1 MDEILS
7 NKTAEA
13 EARGRKLAEEAAQQ
27 QLSLL
32 ETALASHKADAQHLK
47 EEELKWLQE
56 RQRLQQAAE
65 DAELTLQRRLAEERG
80 TIRDE
85 ARRRFEEEQR
95 LKDLTKDQTIL
106 DLKNA
111 LDAMKKRVEQGS
123 MERQGEVLEQSLED
137 QIRRGFLRDVVRPVP
152 KGVRGADLL
161 HGVCNESGEE
171 CGNILWEIKNT
182 KAWSKDWIPKL
193 KEDAIAVGAPLCLLV
208 SVVLPPD
215 IDRFGQLDGVW
226 ICEPASAM
234 ALAGA
239 LRQQL
244 LALDLLHRANI
255 GRTGKMDRLYTYL
268 SGTEFR
274 QKVQSVV
281 EGFVAMQQQ
290 LAKERRAMESQWKAR
305 EKLLDRVL
313 INTAGF
319 YGDLQGIIGQNV
331 IGEIR
336 ELTLGDTE
344 TKPRQLGA
352 AADTPE

>member
-1 MDEILS
+1 M
-7 NKTAEA
+7 
-13 EARGRKLAEEAAQQ
+13 
-27 QLSLL
+27 
-32 ETALASHKADAQHLK
+32 
-47 EEELKWLQE
+47 
-56 RQRLQQAAE
+56 
-65 DAELTLQRRLAEERG
+65 
-80 TIRDE
+80 
-85 ARRRFEEEQR
+85 
-95 LKDLTKDQTIL
+95 TKDQTIL

-137 QIRRGFLRDVVRPVP
+137 QIRRVFPRDVVRPIP

-161 HGVCNESGEE
+161 HAVCNDAGEE
-171 CGNILWEIKNT
+171 CGTILWESKNT

-193 KEDAIAVGAPLCLLV
+193 KEGAIAFGAPLCLLV
-208 SVVLPPD
+208 SVVLPSEVE
-215 IDRFGQLDGVW
+215 RFDQVDGVW
-226 ICEPASAM
+226 VCDPASAM

-331 IGEIR
+331 IGEIP